1 MHPATHI
8 LQVPTYRLPSG
19 QPGRGSQEVKI
30 PVELKVLSGT
40 EQPSPGSKVF
50 RVLTVVDG
58 DKRVTWNA
66 DSLGEINA
74 AKKMFRDLVKQ
85 GLVPYKVGSDGR
97 PTSKVMKE
105 FDPGAEEIIFVP
117 VGVVGGG

>member
-8 LQVPTYRLPSG
+8 LQVPTYRTPDG
-19 QPGRGSQEVKI
+19 KPGRGSMEIKI
-30 PVELKVLSGT
+30 PKALRVLSGT
-40 EQPSPGSKVF
+40 EQPAKGSKVF

-66 DSLGEINA
+66 DSLGEIGA
-74 AKKMFRDLVKQ
+74 ARKMFRDLVKQ
-85 GLVPYKVGSDGR
+85 GLVPYKVGLDGR

-105 FDPGAEEIIFVP
+105 FDPGAEEVIFVP